1 MRVLSVALAGLICVG
16 TTVVTAAQTADS
28 TSKAWRVEC
37 TGDGKVLDC
46 RAVQQLF
53 EMKTKQLILSIIV
66 RQPHDS
72 KSANMVIQ
80 LPLGI
85 NLTEPML
92 LRVDNGP
99 PEKQPVQTCTNL
111 GCLGSMTIP
120 DKFLAA
126 MRIGHDLKIAFQDS
140 NKQSIELMVPL
151 LGFSLAF
158 DKAR

>member
-1 MRVLSVALAGLICVG
+1 MRLLSVALAALITVG
-16 TTVVTAAQTADS
+16 ASVVTAAQTADS
-28 TSKAWRVEC
+28 TNAWRVEC
-37 TGDGKVLDC
+37 SGDGKVLDC

-53 EMKTKQLILSIIV
+53 EIKSKQLILSILV

-72 KSANMVIQ
+72 KTASMVMQ

-99 PEKQPVQTCTNL
+99 PEKQPVQTCTNV
-111 GCLGSMTIP
+111 GCLASMTIP
-120 DKFLAA
+120 EKFLAA
-126 MRIGHDLKIAFQDS
+126 MRTGNVLKIAIQDS
-140 NKQSIELMVPL
+140 NKKPIELNVPL